1 MCQALYQALY
11 VSYLRKYGGSPL
23 MIQKAGDGASVVK
36 SLGVASGCLVS
47 NPGPTTYCVTLG
59 KLLKLSVP
67 SSSVKEEKECSENE

>member
-1 MCQALYQALY
+1 MPGTILGT
-11 VSYLRKYGGSPL
+11 LRKLSKKTWWL
-23 MIQKAGDGASVVK
+23 MIQKTGDGASVVK
-36 SLGVASGCLVS
+36 SLGITSGCLVL